1 MQTRRDLLMAAAA
14 LVAVLV
20 VLALGFHH
28 LGSPADQRAINSDE
42 RRIDDLR
49 SIAQWI
55 HFRPMPL
62 PATLTESPQSS
73 PASLKDPVTHVP
85 YEYHPKSGTA
95 YELCATFAAA
105 GTEDEDTYRPRSAF
119 WNHPKG
125 RYCYQ
130 LDAGRETA
138 Y

>member
-1 MQTRRDLLMAAAA
+1 MQKRRDLVMAAAA

-20 VLALGFHH
+20 VLALGFHY
-28 LGSPADQRAINSDE
+28 LGSPANQRAINSDE

-55 HFRPMPL
+55 HFRPLPL
-62 PATLTESPQSS
+62 PASLTESAQSS
-73 PASLKDPVTHVP
+73 PANLTDPVTHAP

-95 YELCATFAAA
+95 YELCATFATA
-105 GTEDEDTYRPRSAF
+105 GKGAEDPYRLRSAF
-119 WNHPKG
+119 WNHPQG
-125 RYCYQ
+125 RHCYQ
-130 LDAGRETA
+130 LDAAQTA